1 MNRILITGGAGFI
14 GSHLALRLLKLDYRV
29 TVLDN
34 LSTQIHGERPEQS
47 ALYRSIADRV
57 NFIRGDV
64 TCRKDLELAISG
76 QNIIVHF
83 AADTGTGQS
92 MYQIDRYT
100 RVNIGGTS
108 LLLDIL
114 ANMRH
119 DVTRV
124 VLASSRAVYGE
135 GKYLSKEFG
144 VVYPKHRSASDMT
157 AGDFAVKYPGCLEPL
172 TPTATDEESK
182 LHPSS
187 VYGITK
193 QAQEQLVMTVC
204 PSIGIAPVVLR
215 YQNVYGPGQ
224 SLSNP
229 YTGILSIF
237 SNLIMGGK
245 PINVF
250 EDGTESRD
258 FVFVDDTVEATV
270 LAIVRK
276 EAAGEVFNV
285 GSGEPISVLA
295 VANKLLE
302 KLSGRSAVT
311 VTGNFRIGDI
321 RHNYADLKKVRTLL
335 GFSPA
340 YSFDSGLSKFC
351 EWAHSVGALG
361 DYYEL
366 SLREMKSKGLL
377 K

>member
-1 MNRILITGGAGFI
+1 MNNVLITGGAGFI
-14 GSHLALRLLKLDYRV
+14 GSHLARRLLKSNYRV

-34 LSTQIHGERPEQS
+34 LSPQIHGDIPERSE
-47 ALYRSIADRV
+47 LYRSIVDRV
-57 NFIRGDV
+57 RFVRGDV
-64 TCRKDLELAISG
+64 TCRKDLESVISG
-76 QNIIVHF
+76 QDVIVHL

-100 RVNIGGTS
+100 RVNVGGTS
-108 LLLDIL
+108 LLLDVL
-114 ANMRH
+114 ANMQHAVKRL
-119 DVTRV
+119 
-124 VLASSRAVYGE
+124 VLSSSRAVYGE
-135 GKYLSKEFG
+135 GKYFSKEFG
-144 VVYPKHRSASDMT
+144 FVYPGHRAAADMM
-157 AGDFAVKYPGCLEPL
+157 AGDFAVKYPGCLQPL
-172 TPTATDEESK
+172 AATATDEESK

-193 QAQEQLVMTVC
+193 QSQEQLIMTVC

-237 SNLIMGGK
+237 SNLIMGYQ

-250 EDGTESRD
+250 EDGAESRD
-258 FVFVDDTVEATV
+258 FVFVDDVVEATV
-270 LAIVRK
+270 LAIERD

-285 GSGEPISVLA
+285 GTGEPISVLA
-295 VANKLLE
+295 VAQTLLNKLNG
-302 KLSGRSAVT
+302 SSPVT

-321 RHNYADLKKVRTLL
+321 RHNYADIKKIRDLL

-340 YSFDSGLSKFC
+340 YSFDSGLSRFC
-351 EWAHSVGALG
+351 QWARSIGHVSEA
-361 DYYEL
+361 YEQ
-366 SLREMKSKGLL
+366 SIREMKSKGLL